1 MAFLQSCLIRKNT
14 KEIIDILIEIGYDKP
29 NEYRNLFTN
38 LLTVP
43 SRNGKGSIIGLSDK
57 WVDLLLINNG
67 FKTIDC
73 GTNEDLFLA
82 LASLKDNND
91 KNQWFIYDGNNP
103 KDYCIQ
109 NGDWYIC
116 GFEHNISN
124 GHKATVEEILKHF
137 K

>member
-1 MAFLQSCLIRKNT
+1 MIMLKNIWI
-14 KEIIDILIEIGYDKP
+14 KIKIII
-29 NEYRNLFTN
+29 T
-38 LLTVP
+38 
-43 SRNGKGSIIGLSDK
+43 
-57 WVDLLLINNG
+57 
-67 FKTIDC
+67 
-73 GTNEDLFLA
+73 
-82 LASLKDNND
+82 D